1 MVWIMDTLF
10 CVRVRFFGDKI
21 MFIILLLS
29 LLLLLG
35 NILLRQRGEQ
45 DVPVKLHVSRG
56 LGVGS
61 GLEAGVLTTGAAP

>member
-1 MVWIMDTLF
+1 
-10 CVRVRFFGDKI
+10 

-45 DVPVKLHVSRG
+45 DVPVKLHVGRG